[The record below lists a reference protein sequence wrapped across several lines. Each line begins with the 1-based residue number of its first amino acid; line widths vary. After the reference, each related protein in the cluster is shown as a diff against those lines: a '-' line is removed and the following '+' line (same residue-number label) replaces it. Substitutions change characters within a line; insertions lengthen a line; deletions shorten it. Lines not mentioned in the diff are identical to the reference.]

1 MLKSSLLFDKGE
13 DGSIMDKVMKLP
25 ISLIVITLNEERNIE
40 RCIRSVPFASDVVVV
55 DSGSQDRTREIA
67 TSLGARFLE
76 KAWMGYGPQ
85 KKFATEQAGQDWIL
99 SLDADEVLSPEL
111 AQEIQQR
118 FASLDPRTGYEMPR
132 KSWHLGRW
140 IRHGGWYP
148 DYQLRLYNRKYSQWP
163 QAQIHERVQAE
174 KVARLRSPL
183 LHYVFV
189 DLADQVNTNNRYSGL
204 LAEKDWQSGRRFSLL
219 KLLMKPGTKFFETYF
234 LKFGFLDG
242 LAGFLISISAA
253 YSIFLRWAKLHE
265 LERQHRNTEG
275 KIK

>member
-1 MLKSSLLFDKGE
+1 
-13 DGSIMDKVMKLP
+13 MKLP

-55 DSGSQDRTREIA
+55 DSRSQDRTREIA
-67 TSLGARFLE
+67 TSLGARVLE
-76 KAWMGYGPQ
+76 KDWMGYGPQ
-85 KKFATEQAGQDWIL
+85 KKFATEAAGQDWIL

-111 AQEIQQR
+111 AQEIQDR
-118 FASLDPRTGYEMPR
+118 FASLNPQTGYEMPR

-148 DYQLRLYNRKYSQWP
+148 DYQLRLYHRKYSQWP
-163 QAQIHERVQAE
+163 EAQIHERVQAE
-174 KVARLRSPL
+174 KVERFRSPL

-189 DLADQVNTNNRYSGL
+189 DLADQVATNNRYSSL
-204 LAEKDWQSGRRFSLL
+204 LAEKDWRAGRKFSLM
-219 KLLMKPGTKFFETYF
+219 KLLVKPGTKFFETYL
-234 LKFGFLDG
+234 LKLGFLDG

-253 YSIFLRWAKLHE
+253 YSIFLRWSKLNE
-265 LERQHRNTEG
+265 LERQQRNVEG